1 METLHTEEATYIW
14 HFSKNVHELRNR
26 LKEVDQ
32 NLNLIRNEGRQ
43 SFLEKKPINFDRI
56 LHDYSDE
63 RKGFIV
69 WKDQL
74 EEQLV

>member
-1 METLHTEEATYIW
+1 MAFWQKCY
-14 HFSKNVHELRNR
+14 ELRNR

-32 NLNLIRNEGRQ
+32 NLNQIRNEGRQ
-43 SFLEKKPINFDRI
+43 SFLEKKPLNFDRL

-74 EEQLV
+74 EELLV